1 MATIYELKRRAQELS
16 AKKDSLSISPDEVGG
31 LIDETL
37 DVINE
42 AEKNQVGLG
51 IRNTYTTVAKMNADS
66 TSPAGSDGKPLKF
79 GQIVTV
85 YDESHPDAADNGNI
99 YAFQNPGWK
108 LVSTTG
114 NLSVYA
120 KKEDVETAKKTAD
133 AAQKK
138 ADEAAESAKK
148 ANEDIGRL
156 SDNVGTEEA
165 SESEDGTVWGKL
177 KSLSDDANST
187 SQDVSSLMVDFVHHS
202 TERFDEIAT
211 DSSIVLEQSSAT
223 AEGGKIVFIASK
235 GKFAYFVDNKYYPSW
250 KGVDNYMNT
259 DRTHPHENKI
269 YLFGNKSYIYY
280 AGTLLSADSDAMQL
294 AASADLSAKAAKKLA
309 EGAQTTASSG
319 LSLAYKALSVI
330 NVNEICGGSVYSLPA
345 AIAAITE
352 REDVDNITYRKPG
365 IVLTYKVADGE
376 WESKQFAGSSLEG
389 FATETNWTDFG
400 GAGGDMTGKGAVL
413 LVDEIAPLSSG
424 YYILQTAIN
433 ALTAYET
440 ANETEC
446 IKPGVVIIYRTGKET
461 FESKQLCASRA
472 DYNDLAAWTDF
483 GSTAG
488 GTVDTDSE
496 IIKDST
502 NPVAGGAIYDAMPVD
517 VDGEQAE
524 DGTVRVYMKNAEG
537 MPLGDGFTFAVGTG
551 GGGDV
556 AGTIVYIYPQKTSL
570 YAALGTD
577 DLTIRLAIMSRTGS
591 GEMVSYNNIET
602 LQLKDKSTGETLE
615 TFNVNRESSSS
626 DTDYTFTIPVKSY
639 FSEAMNRKFVVV
651 ATDDGGNTAQ
661 KTISVT
667 AVNLKLSRVWALYKT
682 LQEGSGLV
690 TMTDVFKLSSANK
703 STVTAHIKTGDEWKL
718 ISQTSVASTRSQ
730 DLQINVSSLGLK
742 HGAYTIKVVAQDVES
757 GVWSNYQFF
766 DVMIVNPSSLM
777 PVVALAHSEDTETAW
792 AAKQYANLNIEV
804 ACYDPGHVATDAHVE
819 IHKVA
824 KVTNTSTGD
833 NSETDTVMTTVS
845 VGRNSTFN
853 LSTRV
858 DGFSIADNIRNV
870 LGIYGKCGAG
880 ESNTI
885 EYSVNSSVIDIN
897 GDSSYMIYFNPADK
911 DNSDQDKSWL
921 YGLYEMKQTGFNY
934 STNAFVID
942 KTEGKAFKVSDDA
955 TALCTYRP
963 YNRTNIEQ
971 TGSTTIIKIKT
982 QNAADP
988 DANVVSC
995 WDEANQIGWRIT
1007 SKCVY
1012 FKALG
1017 TELIERY
1024 FKPGDIYE
1032 FAFVIEKANAEED
1045 GKGYIKL
1052 YCDGDLIGAS
1062 KYTAGQSAIKQS
1074 EQISFSGTAGELYM
1088 YRLLSWEKE
1097 MADEQINDEFVI
1109 GKSDTDEMIALNKK
1123 NDILTD
1129 NKIDLNKALEMCDC
1143 LVEMP
1148 HGDYKLETLDNV
1160 TDTSTKIYTDLY
1172 LFCKD
1177 KGMSLIFEN
1186 VETTNQGTT
1195 SAFYPTYK
1203 NRKYK
1208 LKKATIRAMY
1218 PELAP
1223 QALLDAIANKKIILR
1238 GKSIPFDKVCLKVNY
1253 ASPDKVNTPISRI
1266 NNDMQKALGEEYMT
1280 PAQNAYYA
1288 DENNTLDLRTS
1299 IDGNSVLVFK
1309 SDTGNIN
1316 DAYFWCR
1323 GDWNIDKGNPPTFG
1337 FKDVPGYNAD
1347 CLSYGDFTDLPDVT
1361 ESYFMSHTGDYDQD
1375 TIYMLTKST
1384 DASYKFMEYVDGA
1397 WKNTTGTISFNGK
1410 KTVVTGR
1417 VLNPVECVEMLDY
1430 EGMCIF
1436 DDIDNFMTMQSTH
1449 SKWVKGL
1456 YGGELSTES
1465 LVPKWTMFFEFRTP
1479 DNDDM
1484 SLAYALGKKTPYR
1497 WKQFCEWVY
1506 SCNPK
1511 NRMAGG
1517 KISINGVQVSD
1528 TIENRYRKLVEEMD
1542 KYCSVASFRAY
1553 LVRILYHSGVDQ
1565 LSKNS
1570 MWALYLCPDGVYR
1583 WYMNHDYDSDST
1595 NGKNN
1600 SGIFKLPYNV
1610 MLDTVME
1617 GENVFAGR
1625 MSVVWQGMWRYDQ
1638 VGLAATAEKI
1648 RTSRLPGGESAFSYE
1663 AVLRESEEKD
1673 HLMIPAIVAC
1683 RDSVAKYITNPG
1695 GQAFN
1700 VISGMG
1706 IPYRHYYV
1714 SARYDFLDAYFGVST
1729 ILKANNMCMFRAIG
1743 ENINIEVTAS
1753 EQWKLWAGFNTPAA
1767 QQGAWAEEDGSKVTF
1782 HFDGSNSSSAIY
1794 IIGASKIKSLGDL
1807 STVNIDGTQ
1816 AKDFTT
1822 LIRVE
1827 ELVFGS
1833 KREGY
1838 ANNSVTDLPLGE
1850 KPYMRLL
1857 NVENFKKLVSL
1868 DLTGATRLLRLLA
1881 YGSSLQIVN
1890 FVGGCP
1896 VQYAEL
1902 PTTMTQFKLMNLDKL
1917 SYKGLNADTG
1927 IVVESMPNITTLR
1940 VENCPLIDVVKMIR
1954 DIIDSQEGNVVFR
1967 HIRITNRDFI
1977 GNGSEVLEILQL
1989 GIGGLDENGNQVE
2002 KPVFTGNYLLDEV
2015 IENSDIEAIRNGF
2028 EGLTVST
2035 IIDAYIKII
2044 DWFNAEAYGGE
2055 PYYPEVTL
2063 DNVGEIIDYY
2073 NGETYEEYLQRFA
2086 EENMDINDI
2095 VNSK

>member
-577 DLTIRLAIMSRTGS
+577 DLTIRLAIISRTGS

-921 YGLYEMKQTGFNY
+921 YGLYEMKQNGFNY

-2002 KPVFTGNYLLDEV
+2002 KPVLTGNYLLDEV

-2028 EGLTVST
+2028 EGLTVNT

>member
-921 YGLYEMKQTGFNY
+921 YGLYEMKQNGFNY
-934 STNAFVID
+934 STNAFVTD
-942 KTEGKAFKVSDDA
+942 KNEGKAFKVSDDA

-1610 MLDTVME
+1610 ILDSVME

-1729 ILKANNMCMFRAIG
+1729 ILKADNMCMFRAIG

-2002 KPVFTGNYLLDEV
+2002 KPVLTGNYLLDEV

-2063 DNVGEIIDYY
+2063 DNVGEIMDYY

>member
-742 HGAYTIKVVAQDVES
+742 HGAYTIKVVAQDMES

-921 YGLYEMKQTGFNY
+921 YGLYEMKQNGFNY

-1062 KYTAGQSAIKQS
+1062 KYTAGQSAIKHS

-1479 DNDDM
+1479 DDDDM

-1610 MLDTVME
+1610 MLDSVME

-2002 KPVFTGNYLLDEV
+2002 KPVLTGNYLLDEV

>member
-921 YGLYEMKQTGFNY
+921 YGLYEMKQNGFNY

-1062 KYTAGQSAIKQS
+1062 KYTAGQSAIKHS

-1479 DNDDM
+1479 DDDDM

-1610 MLDTVME
+1610 MLDSVME

-1927 IVVESMPNITTLR
+1927 IIVESMPNITTLR

-2002 KPVFTGNYLLDEV
+2002 KPVLTGNYLLDEV

>member
-921 YGLYEMKQTGFNY
+921 YGLYEMKQNGFNY

-1729 ILKANNMCMFRAIG
+1729 ILKANNICMFRAIG

-2002 KPVFTGNYLLDEV
+2002 KPVLTGNYLLDEV

-2028 EGLTVST
+2028 EGLTVNT

>member
-921 YGLYEMKQTGFNY
+921 YGLYEMKQNGFNY

-1062 KYTAGQSAIKQS
+1062 KYTAGQSAIKHS

-1479 DNDDM
+1479 DDDDM

-1610 MLDTVME
+1610 MLDSVME

-2002 KPVFTGNYLLDEV
+2002 KPVLTGNYLLDEV

-2086 EENMDINDI
+2086 EENMDISDI

>member
-37 DVINE
+37 DIINE

-51 IRNTYTTVAKMNADS
+51 VRNTYPTVAKMSADS
-66 TSPAGSDGKPLKF
+66 TSPVGSDGKPLKF

-85 YDESHPDAADNGNI
+85 YDYTNPESVDNGNI

-114 NLSVYA
+114 NLSRYA
-120 KKEDVETAKKTAD
+120 KKEDVENAVKLADQAKTAAD
-133 AAQKK
+133 AATLSADSAQTAAKDAQDASKSAEGK
-138 ADEAAESAKK
+138 ASDATDLANQANTAAESAEGKASDAANLADQAKTAAESAEKK
-148 ANEDIGRL
+148 A
-156 SDNVGTEEA
+156 
-165 SESEDGTVWGKL
+165 
-177 KSLSDDANST
+177 
-187 SQDVSSLMVDFVHHS
+187 
-202 TERFDEIAT
+202 
-211 DSSIVLEQSSAT
+211 
-223 AEGGKIVFIASK
+223 
-235 GKFAYFVDNKYYPSW
+235 
-250 KGVDNYMNT
+250 
-259 DRTHPHENKI
+259 
-269 YLFGNKSYIYY
+269 
-280 AGTLLSADSDAMQL
+280 SDAADQADQAKT
-294 AASADLSAKAAKKLA
+294 AAELA
-309 EGAQTTASSG
+309 ETAATSAVDKASFAETKATR
-319 LSLAYKALSVI
+319 AYTLV
-330 NVNEICGGSVYSLPA
+330 NVNELCADKPYTLPA
-345 AIAAITE
+345 AILAVTE
-352 REDVDNITYRKPG
+352 KETADKTTYRKPG
-365 IVLTYKVADGE
+365 IVLTYKVAEGV
-376 WESKQFAGSSLEG
+376 WESKQFAGSSLES
-389 FATETNWTDFG
+389 FNTEDNWADFG
-400 GAGGDMTGKGAVL
+400 GGGDMTGKGAVL
-413 LVDEIAPLSSG
+413 LVDEIAPLSNG
-424 YYILQTAIN
+424 YYTLQTAVN
-433 ALTAYET
+433 ALSVYEK

-461 FESKQLCASRA
+461 FESKQLRASRA
-472 DYNDLAAWTDF
+472 DYNDLAAWIDF
-483 GSTAG
+483 GSAAG

-502 NPVAGGAIYDAMPVD
+502 NPVAGGAVYDAMPVD

-524 DGTVRVYMKNAEG
+524 DGTVRVFMKNAEG
-537 MPLGDGFTFAVGTG
+537 LPLGDGFSFAVGTG

-577 DLTIRLAIMSRTGS
+577 DLTIKLAILSRTGS
-591 GEMVSYNNIET
+591 GDMVSYNNIET
-602 LQLKDKSTGETLE
+602 LQLKDKSTGETLD
-615 TFNVNRESSSS
+615 TFNVNRESSAS
-626 DTDYTFTIPVKSY
+626 DTDYSFTIPVKNY

-682 LQEGSGLV
+682 LHQGSGLV

-703 STVTAHIKTGDEWKL
+703 STVTAHIKMGEEWKL
-718 ISQTSVASTRSQ
+718 ISQTNVSSTRSQ
-730 DLQINVSSLGLK
+730 DLQINVSSLGLT
-742 HGAYTIKVVAQDVES
+742 HGAYTIKMVAQDVES

-766 DVMIVNPSSLM
+766 DIMIINPSSLM
-777 PVVALAHSEDTETAW
+777 PVIALAHSEETETAW
-792 AAKQYANLNIEV
+792 AVKKYANLNIEV
-804 ACYDPGHVATDAHVE
+804 ACYDPSHVATDAHVE

-833 NSETDTVMTTVS
+833 NNETDTVMTTVS

-858 DGFSIADNIRNV
+858 DGFTIADNIRNI

-880 ESNTI
+880 ESNII
-885 EYSVNSSVIDIN
+885 EYAVNSSVIDIN
-897 GDSSYMIYFNPADK
+897 GDSSYMITFNPADK

-921 YGLYEMKQTGFNY
+921 YGLYEIQQNGFNY
-934 STNAFVID
+934 STNAFITD

-988 DANVVSC
+988 DAVVASC
-995 WDEANQIGWRIT
+995 WDNDNQIGWKIT

-1017 TELIERY
+1017 TELVERY

-1109 GKSDTDEMIALNKK
+1109 GKSDTDEMIALHKK

-1172 LFCKD
+1172 LFCKE
-1177 KGMSLIFEN
+1177 KGMSLIIEN
-1186 VETTNQGTT
+1186 VETSNQGTT

-1223 QALLDAIANKKIILR
+1223 QALLDAIASRKIILR

-1266 NNDMQKALGEEYMT
+1266 NNDMQKALGEDYMT

-1309 SDTGNIN
+1309 SDSGNIN

-1323 GDWNIDKGNPPTFG
+1323 GDWNIDKGNPATFG
-1337 FKDVPGYNAD
+1337 FEKVPGYNKD
-1347 CLSYGDFTDLPDVT
+1347 CLSYGDFVDLPDVT
-1361 ESYFMSHTGDYDQD
+1361 ESYFMSHTGDYDQG
-1375 TIYMLTKST
+1375 TIYMLSKST
-1384 DASYKFMEYVDGA
+1384 DASYKFMEYVDGV
-1397 WKNTTGTISFNGK
+1397 WKNTTGEVKWNGK
-1410 KTVVTGR
+1410 KTVITGR
-1417 VLNPVECVEMLDY
+1417 VLNFVECVEMLDY

-1436 DDIDNFMTMQSTH
+1436 DDIDNFMTMQPTH

-1456 YGGELSTES
+1456 YGSELSTES

-1479 DNDDM
+1479 DDDDM
-1484 SLAYALGKKTPYR
+1484 NLALALGKKTPFR

-1517 KISINGVQVSD
+1517 KISINGIQVSD
-1528 TIENRYRKLVEEMD
+1528 TLENRYRKLVEEMD
-1542 KYCSVASFRAY
+1542 KYCDVDSFRAY

-1648 RTSRLPGGESAFSYE
+1648 RNARLPGGESAFSYE

-1714 SARYDFLDAYFGVST
+1714 SARYDFLDAYFGVSA
-1729 ILKANNMCMFRAIG
+1729 ILKADNMCMFRAIG

-1807 STVNIDGTQ
+1807 STINIDGTQ

-1833 KREGY
+1833 KRDGY

-1850 KPYMRLL
+1850 KPYMKLL

-1868 DLTGATRLLRLLA
+1868 DLTGATRLLRLMA

-1896 VQYAEL
+1896 VEYAEL

-1917 SYKGLNADTG
+1917 SYKGLNAATG
-1927 IVVESMPNITTLR
+1927 IVIESMPNITTLR
-1940 VENCPLIDVVKMIR
+1940 VENCPQIDVVKLIR
-1954 DIIDSQEGNVVFR
+1954 DVIDSQEDKVVFR

-1977 GNGSEVLEILQL
+1977 GNGSEVLEILHL

-2002 KPVFTGNYLLDEV
+2002 KPVLTGNYLLDEV

-2028 EGLTVST
+2028 EGLTVNT

-2073 NGETYEEYLQRFA
+2073 NGETYEEYLQRYA
-2086 EENMDINDI
+2086 EKNMDINDLI
-2095 VNSK
+2095 NGK

>member
-165 SESEDGTVWGKL
+165 SESEDRTVWGKL

-921 YGLYEMKQTGFNY
+921 YGLYEMKQNGFNY

-1062 KYTAGQSAIKQS
+1062 KYTAGQSAIKHS

-1479 DNDDM
+1479 DDDDM

-1610 MLDTVME
+1610 MLDSVME

-2002 KPVFTGNYLLDEV
+2002 KPVLTGNYLLDEV

-2063 DNVGEIIDYY
+2063 DNVGEIMDYY

>member
-1 MATIYELKRRAQELS
+1 MATLYELKRRAQELS

-37 DVINE
+37 DIINE

-51 IRNTYTTVAKMNADS
+51 VRNTYPTVAKMSADS
-66 TSPAGSDGKPLKF
+66 TAPVGSDGKPLKF

-85 YDESHPDAADNGNI
+85 YDYTNPESVDNGNI

-108 LVSTTG
+108 LISTTG
-114 NLSVYA
+114 NLSRYA
-120 KKEDVETAKKTAD
+120 KKEDVENAVKLADQAKTAAD
-133 AAQKK
+133 AATLSADSAQTAAKDAQDASKSAEGK
-138 ADEAAESAKK
+138 ASDATDLANQANATAESAEGKASDAANLADQAKTAAESAEKK
-148 ANEDIGRL
+148 A
-156 SDNVGTEEA
+156 
-165 SESEDGTVWGKL
+165 
-177 KSLSDDANST
+177 
-187 SQDVSSLMVDFVHHS
+187 
-202 TERFDEIAT
+202 
-211 DSSIVLEQSSAT
+211 
-223 AEGGKIVFIASK
+223 
-235 GKFAYFVDNKYYPSW
+235 
-250 KGVDNYMNT
+250 
-259 DRTHPHENKI
+259 
-269 YLFGNKSYIYY
+269 
-280 AGTLLSADSDAMQL
+280 SDAADQAEQAKT
-294 AASADLSAKAAKKLA
+294 AAELA
-309 EGAQTTASSG
+309 ETAATSAVDKASFAETKATR
-319 LSLAYKALSVI
+319 AYTLV
-330 NVNEICGGSVYSLPA
+330 NVNELCADKLYTLPA
-345 AIAAITE
+345 AILAVTE
-352 REDVDNITYRKPG
+352 KETADKTTYRKPG
-365 IVLTYKVADGE
+365 IVLTYKAAEGV
-376 WESKQFAGSSLEG
+376 WESKQFAGLSLES
-389 FATETNWTDFG
+389 FNTEDNWADF

-413 LVDEIAPLSSG
+413 LVDEIAPLSNG
-424 YYILQTAIN
+424 YYTLQTAVN
-433 ALTAYET
+433 ALSVYEK

-472 DYNDLAAWTDF
+472 DYNDLAAWIDF
-483 GSTAG
+483 GSAAG
-488 GTVDTDSE
+488 GTVETDSE

-502 NPVAGGAIYDAMPVD
+502 NPVAGGAVYDAMPVD

-524 DGTVRVYMKNAEG
+524 DGMVRVYMKNAEG
-537 MPLGDGFTFAVGTG
+537 LPLGDGFSFAVGTG

-577 DLTIRLAIMSRTGS
+577 DLTIKLAILSRTGS

-602 LQLKDKSTGETLE
+602 LQLKDKSTGETLD
-615 TFNVNRESSSS
+615 TFNVNRESSAS
-626 DTDYTFTIPVKSY
+626 DTDYSFTIPVKSY

-682 LQEGSGLV
+682 LQQGSGLV

-703 STVTAHIKTGDEWKL
+703 STVTAHIKVGEEWKL
-718 ISQTSVASTRSQ
+718 ISQTNVSSTRSQ
-730 DLQINVSSLGLK
+730 DLQINVSSLGLI
-742 HGAYTIKVVAQDVES
+742 HGAYTIKMVAQDVES

-766 DVMIVNPSSLM
+766 DIMIINPSSLM
-777 PVVALAHSEDTETAW
+777 PVIALAHSEETETAW
-792 AAKQYANLNIEV
+792 AVKKYANLNIEV
-804 ACYDPGHVATDAHVE
+804 ACYDPSHVATDAHVE

-833 NSETDTVMTTVS
+833 NNETDTVMTTVS

-858 DGFSIADNIRNV
+858 DGFTIADNIRNI

-880 ESNTI
+880 ESNKI
-885 EYSVNSSVIDIN
+885 EYAVNSSVIDIN
-897 GDSSYMIYFNPADK
+897 GDSSYMITFNPADK

-921 YGLYEMKQTGFNY
+921 YGLYEIQQSGFNY
-934 STNAFVID
+934 STNAFITD

-988 DANVVSC
+988 DAVVASC
-995 WDEANQIGWRIT
+995 WDNDNQIGWKIT

-1109 GKSDTDEMIALNKK
+1109 GKSDTDEMIALHKK

-1172 LFCKD
+1172 LFCKE
-1177 KGMSLIFEN
+1177 KGMSLIIEN
-1186 VETTNQGTT
+1186 VETSNQGTT

-1223 QALLDAIANKKIILR
+1223 QALLDAIASHKIILR

-1266 NNDMQKALGEEYMT
+1266 NNDMQKALGEDYMT

-1309 SDTGNIN
+1309 SDSGNIN

-1323 GDWNIDKGNPPTFG
+1323 GDWNIDKGNPATFG
-1337 FKDVPGYNAD
+1337 FEKVPGYNKD
-1347 CLSYGDFTDLPDVT
+1347 CLSYGDFVDLPDVT
-1361 ESYFMSHTGDYDQD
+1361 ESYFMSHTGDYDQG
-1375 TIYMLTKST
+1375 TIYMLSKST

-1397 WKNTTGTISFNGK
+1397 WKNTTGEVKWNGK
-1410 KTVVTGR
+1410 KTVITGR
-1417 VLNPVECVEMLDY
+1417 VLNFVECVEMLDY

-1436 DDIDNFMTMQSTH
+1436 DDIDNFMTMQPTH

-1456 YGGELSTES
+1456 YGSELSTES

-1479 DNDDM
+1479 DDDDM
-1484 SLAYALGKKTPYR
+1484 NLALALGKKTPFR

-1517 KISINGVQVSD
+1517 KISINGIQVSD
-1528 TIENRYRKLVEEMD
+1528 TLENRYRKLVEEMD
-1542 KYCSVASFRAY
+1542 KYCDVDSFRAY

-1648 RTSRLPGGESAFSYE
+1648 RNARLPGGESAFSYE

-1673 HLMIPAIVAC
+1673 HLMIPSIVAC

-1729 ILKANNMCMFRAIG
+1729 ILKADNMCMFRAIG

-1833 KREGY
+1833 KRDGY

-1850 KPYMRLL
+1850 KPYMKLL

-1868 DLTGATRLLRLLA
+1868 DLTGATRLLRLMA

-1896 VQYAEL
+1896 IEYAEL

-1917 SYKGLNADTG
+1917 SYKGLNASAG
-1927 IVVESMPNITTLR
+1927 IIIESMPNITTLR
-1940 VENCPLIDVVKMIR
+1940 VENCPQIDVVKLIR
-1954 DIIDSQEGNVVFR
+1954 DVIDSQEGKVVFR

-1977 GNGSEVLEILQL
+1977 GNGSEVLEILHL

-2002 KPVFTGNYLLDEV
+2002 KPVLTGNYLLDEV

-2028 EGLTVST
+2028 EGLTVNT

-2055 PYYPEVTL
+2055 PHYPDVTL

-2073 NGETYEEYLQRFA
+2073 NGETYEEYLQRYA
-2086 EENMDINDI
+2086 EENMDINDLI
-2095 VNSK
+2095 NRK

>member
-85 YDESHPDAADNGNI
+85 YDDSHPDAADNGNI

-921 YGLYEMKQTGFNY
+921 YGLYEMKQNGFNY

-1062 KYTAGQSAIKQS
+1062 KYTAGQSAIKHS

-1479 DNDDM
+1479 DDDDM

-1610 MLDTVME
+1610 MLDSVME

-2002 KPVFTGNYLLDEV
+2002 KPVLTGNYLLDEV

>member
-365 IVLTYKVADGE
+365 IVLTYKIAEGE

-389 FATETNWTDFG
+389 FATEANWTDFG

-921 YGLYEMKQTGFNY
+921 YGLYEMKQNGFNY

-1610 MLDTVME
+1610 MLDSVME

-1729 ILKANNMCMFRAIG
+1729 ILKADNMCMFRAIG

-2002 KPVFTGNYLLDEV
+2002 KPVLTGNYLLDEV

>member
-921 YGLYEMKQTGFNY
+921 YGLYEMKQNGFNY

-1617 GENVFAGR
+1617 GENVFSGR

-2002 KPVFTGNYLLDEV
+2002 KPVLTGNYLLDEV

-2028 EGLTVST
+2028 EGLTVNT

>member
-921 YGLYEMKQTGFNY
+921 YGLYEMKQNGFNY

-1062 KYTAGQSAIKQS
+1062 KYTAGQSAIKHS

-2002 KPVFTGNYLLDEV
+2002 KPVLTGNYLLDEV

-2028 EGLTVST
+2028 EGLTVNT

>member
-37 DVINE
+37 DIINE

-51 IRNTYTTVAKMNADS
+51 VRNTYPTVAKMSADS
-66 TSPAGSDGKPLKF
+66 TSPVGSDGKPLKF

-85 YDESHPDAADNGNI
+85 YDYTNPESVDNGNI

-108 LVSTTG
+108 LISTTG
-114 NLSVYA
+114 NLSRYA
-120 KKEDVETAKKTAD
+120 KKEDVENAVKLADQAKTAAD
-133 AAQKK
+133 AATLSADSAQTVAKDAQDASKSAEEK
-138 ADEAAESAKK
+138 ASDATDLANQANAAAESAEEKASDAANLADQAKTAAESAEKK
-148 ANEDIGRL
+148 A
-156 SDNVGTEEA
+156 
-165 SESEDGTVWGKL
+165 
-177 KSLSDDANST
+177 
-187 SQDVSSLMVDFVHHS
+187 
-202 TERFDEIAT
+202 
-211 DSSIVLEQSSAT
+211 
-223 AEGGKIVFIASK
+223 
-235 GKFAYFVDNKYYPSW
+235 
-250 KGVDNYMNT
+250 
-259 DRTHPHENKI
+259 
-269 YLFGNKSYIYY
+269 
-280 AGTLLSADSDAMQL
+280 SDAADQADQAKTSAESAET
-294 AASADLSAKAAKKLA
+294 AATSAVDKASFA
-309 EGAQTTASSG
+309 ETKATR
-319 LSLAYKALSVI
+319 AYTLV
-330 NVNEICGGSVYSLPA
+330 NVNELCADKLYTLPA
-345 AIAAITE
+345 AILAVIEQETADKTI
-352 REDVDNITYRKPG
+352 YRKPG
-365 IVLTYKVADGE
+365 IVLTYKVTEGA

-389 FATETNWTDFG
+389 FDAEDNWLDF

-413 LVDEIAPLSSG
+413 LIDEIAPLSNG
-424 YYILQTAIN
+424 YYSLQTAVN
-433 ALTAYET
+433 ALTAYEA

-472 DYNDLAAWTDF
+472 DYNDLAAWIDF
-483 GSTAG
+483 GSAAG
-488 GTVDTDSE
+488 GTVETDSE

-502 NPVAGGAIYDAMPVD
+502 NPVAGGAVYDAMPVD

-524 DGTVRVYMKNAEG
+524 DGTVRVFMKNAEG
-537 MPLGDGFTFAVGTG
+537 LPLGDGFSFAVGTG

-577 DLTIRLAIMSRTGS
+577 DLTIKLAILSRTGS

-602 LQLKDKSTGETLE
+602 LQLKDKSTGETLD
-615 TFNVNRESSSS
+615 TFNVNRESSAS
-626 DTDYTFTIPVKSY
+626 DTDYSFTIPVKSY

-682 LQEGSGLV
+682 LQQGSGLV

-703 STVTAHIKTGDEWKL
+703 STVTAHIKVGEEWKL
-718 ISQTSVASTRSQ
+718 ISQTNVSSTRSQ
-730 DLQINVSSLGLK
+730 DLQINVSSLGLT
-742 HGAYTIKVVAQDVES
+742 HGAYTIKMVAQDVES

-766 DVMIVNPSSLM
+766 DIMIINPSSLM
-777 PVVALAHSEDTETAW
+777 PVIALAHSEETETAW
-792 AAKQYANLNIEV
+792 AVKKYANLNIEV
-804 ACYDPGHVATDAHVE
+804 ACYDPSHVATDAHVE

-833 NSETDTVMTTVS
+833 NNETDTVMTTVS

-858 DGFSIADNIRNV
+858 DGFTIADNIRNI

-880 ESNTI
+880 ESNKI
-885 EYSVNSSVIDIN
+885 EYAVNSSVIDIN
-897 GDSSYMIYFNPADK
+897 GDSSYMITFNPADK

-921 YGLYEMKQTGFNY
+921 YGLYEIQQSGFNY
-934 STNAFVID
+934 STNAFITD

-988 DANVVSC
+988 DAVVASC
-995 WDEANQIGWRIT
+995 WDEANQIGWKIT

-1109 GKSDTDEMIALNKK
+1109 GKSDTDEMIALHKK

-1172 LFCKD
+1172 LFCKE
-1177 KGMSLIFEN
+1177 KGMSLIIEN
-1186 VETTNQGTT
+1186 VETSNQGTT

-1223 QALLDAIANKKIILR
+1223 QALLDAIASHKIILR

-1266 NNDMQKALGEEYMT
+1266 NNDMQKALGEDYMT

-1309 SDTGNIN
+1309 SDSGNIN

-1323 GDWNIDKGNPPTFG
+1323 GDWNIDKGNPATFG
-1337 FKDVPGYNAD
+1337 FEKVPGYNKD
-1347 CLSYGDFTDLPDVT
+1347 CLSYGDFVDLPDVT
-1361 ESYFMSHTGDYDQD
+1361 ESYFMSHTGDYDQG
-1375 TIYMLTKST
+1375 TIYMLSKSA

-1397 WKNTTGTISFNGK
+1397 WKNTTGEVKWNGK
-1410 KTVVTGR
+1410 KTVITGR
-1417 VLNPVECVEMLDY
+1417 VLNFVECVEMLDY

-1436 DDIDNFMTMQSTH
+1436 DDIDNFMTMQPTH

-1456 YGGELSTES
+1456 YGSELSTES

-1479 DNDDM
+1479 DDDDM
-1484 SLAYALGKKTPYR
+1484 NLALALGKKTPFR

-1517 KISINGVQVSD
+1517 KISINGIQVSD
-1528 TIENRYRKLVEEMD
+1528 TLENRYRKLVEEMD
-1542 KYCSVASFRAY
+1542 KYCDVDSFRAY

-1648 RTSRLPGGESAFSYE
+1648 RNARLPGGESAFSYE

-1729 ILKANNMCMFRAIG
+1729 ILKADNMCMFRAIG

-1833 KREGY
+1833 KRDGY

-1850 KPYMRLL
+1850 KPYMKLL

-1868 DLTGATRLLRLLA
+1868 DLTGATRLLRLMA

-1896 VQYAEL
+1896 VEYAEL

-1917 SYKGLNADTG
+1917 SYKGLNAATG
-1927 IVVESMPNITTLR
+1927 IVIESMPNITTLR
-1940 VENCPLIDVVKMIR
+1940 VENCPQIDVVKLIR
-1954 DIIDSQEGNVVFR
+1954 DVIDSQEDKVVFR

-1977 GNGSEVLEILQL
+1977 GNGSEVLEILHL

-2002 KPVFTGNYLLDEV
+2002 KPVLTGNYLLDEV

-2028 EGLTVST
+2028 EGLTVNT

-2055 PYYPEVTL
+2055 PYYPDVTL

-2073 NGETYEEYLQRFA
+2073 NGETYEEYLQRYV
-2086 EENMDINDI
+2086 EENMDINDLI
-2095 VNSK
+2095 NRK

>member
-537 MPLGDGFTFAVGTG
+537 MPLGDGFTFVVGTG

-921 YGLYEMKQTGFNY
+921 YGLYEMKQNGFNY

-2002 KPVFTGNYLLDEV
+2002 KPVLTGNYLLDEV

-2028 EGLTVST
+2028 EGLTVNT

>member
-330 NVNEICGGSVYSLPA
+330 NVNEICGCSVYSLPA

-921 YGLYEMKQTGFNY
+921 YGLYEMKQNGFNY

-2002 KPVFTGNYLLDEV
+2002 KPVLTGNYLLDEV

-2028 EGLTVST
+2028 EGLTVNT

>member
-804 ACYDPGHVATDAHVE
+804 ACYDPSHVATDAHVE

-833 NSETDTVMTTVS
+833 NSEIDTVMTTVS

-921 YGLYEMKQTGFNY
+921 YGLYEMKQNGFNY

-2002 KPVFTGNYLLDEV
+2002 KPVLTGNYLLDEV

-2028 EGLTVST
+2028 EGLTVNT

>member
-921 YGLYEMKQTGFNY
+921 YGLYEMKQNGFNY

-1881 YGSSLQIVN
+1881 YGSSLQIIN

-2002 KPVFTGNYLLDEV
+2002 KPVLTGNYLLDEV

>member
-51 IRNTYTTVAKMNADS
+51 IRNTYTTVSKMNADS
-66 TSPAGSDGKPLKF
+66 TSPTGSDGKPLKF

-120 KKEDVETAKKTAD
+120 KKEDVETAKNTAD

-138 ADEAAESAKK
+138 ANEAAESAKK
-148 ANEDIGRL
+148 ANENIGKL

-165 SESEDGTVWGKL
+165 SESQDGTVWGKL
-177 KSLSDDANST
+177 KSLSDDADST
-187 SQDVSSLMVDFVHHS
+187 SKDVSSLMVDFVHHS
-202 TERFDEIAT
+202 TERFDEIVT
-211 DSSIVLEQSSAT
+211 DSSIVLEQSSAPT
-223 AEGGKIVFIASK
+223 EDGKIVFVASL
-235 GKFAYFVDNKYYPSW
+235 GKFASFVDNKYYPSW
-250 KGVDNYMNT
+250 KGVDDYMNT

-269 YLFGNKSYIYY
+269 YLFGNKTYIYF
-280 AGTLLSADSDAMQL
+280 AGALLSADSDAMQL
-294 AASADLSAKAAKKLA
+294 AASADLAAKAAKKSA
-309 EGAQTTASSG
+309 EDAQATASSA
-319 LSLAYKALSVI
+319 LSLANKALSVI

-483 GSTAG
+483 GSAAG

-502 NPVAGGAIYDAMPVD
+502 NPVAGGAVYDAMPVD

-615 TFNVNRESSSS
+615 TFNVNRESSAS
-626 DTDYTFTIPVKSY
+626 DKDYSFTIPVKSY

-703 STVTAHIKTGDEWKL
+703 STVTAHIKVGEEWKL

-730 DLQINVSSLGLK
+730 DLQINVSSLELT
-742 HGAYTIKVVAQDVES
+742 HGAYTVRIVAQDVES

-777 PVVALAHSEDTETAW
+777 PIVSLAHSEETETAW
-792 AAKQYANLNIEV
+792 SVRKYANLNIEV
-804 ACYDPGHVATDAHVE
+804 ACYDPSHVATDAHVE

-833 NSETDTVMTTVS
+833 NNETDTVLTTVS

-858 DGFSIADNIRNV
+858 DGFTIADNIRNT

-897 GDSSYMIYFNPADK
+897 GDSGYMIYFNPADK

-934 STNAFVID
+934 STNAFVAD

-1177 KGMSLIFEN
+1177 KGMSLIIEN

-1223 QALLDAIANKKIILR
+1223 QALLDAIANRKIILR
-1238 GKSIPFDKVCLKVNY
+1238 GETIPFDKVCLKVNY

-1361 ESYFMSHTGDYDQD
+1361 ESYFMPHAGDYDQD
-1375 TIYMLTKST
+1375 TIYMLSKST

-1456 YGGELSTES
+1456 YGAELSTES

-1479 DNDDM
+1479 DDDDM

-1610 MLDTVME
+1610 MLDSVME

-1729 ILKANNMCMFRAIG
+1729 ILKADNMCMFRAIG

-2002 KPVFTGNYLLDEV
+2002 KPVLTGNYLLDEV

-2044 DWFNAEAYGGE
+2044 DWFNNESYGGE
-2055 PYYPEVTL
+2055 PYYEEVTL

>member
-833 NSETDTVMTTVS
+833 NSEIDTVMTTVS

-921 YGLYEMKQTGFNY
+921 YGLYEMKQNGFNY

-2002 KPVFTGNYLLDEV
+2002 KPVLTGNYLLDEV

-2028 EGLTVST
+2028 EGLTVNT

>member
-66 TSPAGSDGKPLKF
+66 TSPTGSDGKPLKF

-921 YGLYEMKQTGFNY
+921 YGLYEMKQNGFNY

-1062 KYTAGQSAIKQS
+1062 KYTAGQSAIKHS

-1479 DNDDM
+1479 DDDDM

-1610 MLDTVME
+1610 MLDSVME

-2002 KPVFTGNYLLDEV
+2002 KPVLTGNYLLDEV

>member
-718 ISQTSVASTRSQ
+718 ISQISVASTRSQ

-921 YGLYEMKQTGFNY
+921 YGLYEMKQNGFNY

-2002 KPVFTGNYLLDEV
+2002 KPVLTGNYLLDEV

-2028 EGLTVST
+2028 EGLTVNT

>member
-921 YGLYEMKQTGFNY
+921 YGLYEMKQNGFNY

-1062 KYTAGQSAIKQS
+1062 KYTAGQSAIKHS

-1266 NNDMQKALGEEYMT
+1266 NNYMQKALGEEYMT

-1479 DNDDM
+1479 DDDDM

-1610 MLDTVME
+1610 MLDSVME

-2002 KPVFTGNYLLDEV
+2002 KPVLTGNYLLDEV

>member
-177 KSLSDDANST
+177 KGLSDDANST

-921 YGLYEMKQTGFNY
+921 YGLYEMKQNGFNY

-1062 KYTAGQSAIKQS
+1062 KYTAGQSAIKHS

-1479 DNDDM
+1479 DDDDM

-1610 MLDTVME
+1610 MLDSVME

-2002 KPVFTGNYLLDEV
+2002 KPVLTGNYLLDEV

>member
-31 LIDETL
+31 LIDGTL

-921 YGLYEMKQTGFNY
+921 YGLYEMKQNGFNY

-1062 KYTAGQSAIKQS
+1062 KYTAGQSAIKHS

-1479 DNDDM
+1479 DDDDM

-1610 MLDTVME
+1610 MLDSVME

-2002 KPVFTGNYLLDEV
+2002 KPVLTGNYLLDEV

>member
-921 YGLYEMKQTGFNY
+921 YGLYEMKQNGFNY

-1062 KYTAGQSAIKQS
+1062 KYTAGQSAIKHS

-1479 DNDDM
+1479 DDDDM

-1610 MLDTVME
+1610 MLDSVME

-2002 KPVFTGNYLLDEV
+2002 KPVLTGNYLLDEV